1 MAIRDD
7 LITQI
12 TTNIA
17 AHSNVSISQELPFD
31 QSGVPLYNRNLT
43 TIYVSEQDITVEQLY
58 RTLDQSNVNQTS
70 TTVNAYLSVDAKNEY
85 SDIDTVV
92 ANLLIARNTV
102 ANTIDSSSDYETEI
116 TDDVITYTFEYNFIT
131 V

>member
-31 QSGVPLYNRNLT
+31 QSGVPLYNKNMG
-43 TIYVSEQDITVEQLY
+43 TIYVDEQDITVEQLY
-58 RTLDQSNVNQTS
+58 RTLDQSNVNQST

-92 ANLLIARNTV
+92 ANLLIARNTI

>member
-31 QSGVPLYNRNLT
+31 QSGVPLYNKNMGT
-43 TIYVSEQDITVEQLY
+43 VYVSEQDIEVEQLY

-70 TTVNAYLSVDAKNEY
+70 TIVNAYLSVDAKNEY
-85 SDIDTVV
+85 NDIDTVV
-92 ANLLIARNTV
+92 ANLLIARNAI